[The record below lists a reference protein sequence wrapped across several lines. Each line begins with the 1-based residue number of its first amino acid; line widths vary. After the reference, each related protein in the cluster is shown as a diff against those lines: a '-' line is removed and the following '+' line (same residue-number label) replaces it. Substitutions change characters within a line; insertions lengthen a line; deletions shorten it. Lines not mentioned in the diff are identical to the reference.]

1 MAGHGMTMKPLQGVS
16 FDIGTKRAV
25 SYFLSDDEECK
36 LTLMLAELVNDDEAN
51 GLAATRMTVAVEVG
65 KAARLDTAEGKS
77 LEFKC
82 QPGGQEM
89 SIDVSS
95 ASGRFGG
102 QGEKGAVSARV
113 LRLAKK
119 AKWSQSERLIPSVRG
134 MSFINAL
141 VIELIRSPG
150 RANDQASCAGQLL
163 ARLTSRGPTFVG
175 CSMHSAGYD

>member
-1 MAGHGMTMKPLQGVS
+1 MLLRKRTLLAIAFAGTSVVADPSMARATDPALPLTIRPLQGAS

-36 LTLMLAELVNDDEAN
+36 LTLMLAELVNDDEAH

-89 SIDVSS
+89 SIDV
-95 ASGRFGG
+95 
-102 QGEKGAVSARV
+102 
-113 LRLAKK
+113 
-119 AKWSQSERLIPSVRG
+119 
-134 MSFINAL
+134 
-141 VIELIRSPG
+141 IEPG
-150 RANDQASCAGQLL
+150 RIL
-163 ARLTSRGPTFVG
+163 APSR
-175 CSMHSAGYD
+175 